1 MLNVPDKITVVPSTH
16 TSPKRQLRPAT
27 LHYWPAGLHTILW
40 YCSLPARVPLQKLL
54 QKLGLYRQGAYTYDP
69 IISFPLPLYLP
80 EYPCK
85 TWGSRQ
91 GAYTYDPIISFPIPL
106 YLPEC
111 PCTKLG
117 LQAGGLYVRSYHLLS
132 YSSSP
137 ARVPLQKLG
146 L

>member
-1 MLNVPDKITVVPSTH
+1 MM
-16 TSPKRQLRPAT
+16 
-27 LHYWPAGLHTILW
+27 
-40 YCSLPARVPLQKLL
+40 LQKL
-54 QKLGLYRQGAYTYDP
+54 KLYRQGAYTYDP

-80 EYPCK
+80 EYK

-91 GAYTYDPIISFPIPL
+91 GAYTYDPIISCPIPL

-117 LQAGGLYVRSYHLLS
+117 LQAGGLYVRSYHILS
-132 YSSSP
+132 YFALP

-146 L
+146 P